1 MKIGD
6 RYALSREES
15 VFLARKLLAQQVWR
29 GARLEGCNVTLP
41 DTQSIIDGAVP
52 AGLTTDDVAV
62 VLNLREAWR
71 YVLASLDEPFGPELV
86 RGINARVAHG
96 LSLAPGEW
104 RDGSVGITG
113 TAWRPPAPD
122 TDTVA
127 EVFTL
132 TGSTTGRALTFAAR
146 AMRAQLF
153 WDGNKR
159 TALLAAN
166 HLLLSHGA
174 GMLSI
179 PEDAIEA
186 FNRTLTAFY
195 SSGDPTPL
203 VAWLYTSALTGL
215 ERPRERE
222 R

>member
-1 MKIGD
+1 MQD
-6 RYALSREES
+6 RYQMTREES

-29 GARLEGCNVTLP
+29 AARLEGCNVTFP
-41 DTQSIIDGAVP
+41 DTQSILDGAVP

-71 YVLASLDEPFGPELV
+71 YLLSALDEPFGLELV

-96 LSLAPGEW
+96 LSLAPGQW
-104 RDGSVGITG
+104 RDGAIGISG
-113 TAWRPPAPD
+113 TDWRPAPP
-122 TDTVA
+122 TTRTIE
-127 EVFTL
+127 EVFALAGPATE
-132 TGSTTGRALTFAAR
+132 RAITFATR

-166 HLLLSHGA
+166 HLLLSSGA

-179 PEDAIEA
+179 PEQAIPA
-186 FNRTLTAFY
+186 FNRELTAFY
-195 SSGDPTPL
+195 NTGDAAPL
-203 VAWLYTSALTGL
+203 TAWLYSSALTGL
-215 ERPRERE
+215 DRPRERE

>member
-1 MKIGD
+1 MRLPD
-6 RYALSREES
+6 RYALTREES

-29 GARLEGCNVTLP
+29 GARLEGCNVTFP
-41 DTQSIIDGAVP
+41 DTQSILDGAVP

-71 YVLASLDEPFGPELV
+71 YILASLDVPFGPELV

-113 TAWRPPAPD
+113 TLWRPPAPD
-122 TDTVA
+122 AAKVG
-127 EVFTL
+127 EVFAL
-132 TGSTTGRALTFAAR
+132 SGSATEQALTFAAK

-159 TALLAAN
+159 TALLGAN
-166 HLLLSHGA
+166 HVLLAAGA

-195 SSGDPTPL
+195 DSGDPAALTG
-203 VAWLYTSALTGL
+203 WLYTAALTGL
-215 ERPRERE
+215 DRPRERE